1 MFCPECGRKIEDT
14 TELFCSEC
22 GTPLEHE
29 DEPQFEEETA
39 KSNVLAH
46 GILLTN
52 TLLLAQKF
60 GADEEEVK
68 DLLEQYIACKKQV
81 GISYSLVDLQDFGA
95 RSSKFFSFSSSKQKN
110 ERCSAQE
117 CLDIL
122 IDVRRKEEK
131 QGTHTSTYL
140 FIIGSDDI
148 VPMPRITHY
157 KNGGNYHDKDI
168 DTDLPYAYPYA
179 DMTLKK
185 VEQQSVF
192 DYEPLLCVGR
202 LPVGNDTTLEN
213 LTEYLQRSLDNA
225 AGIPMKEAYAQCD
238 PHWKKVSQCVAE
250 TGLLHPLLR
259 NFDGRIKG
267 EFYFNRLMLTP
278 YVDSG
283 NVTQVFHRDASLY
296 YYNLHGSSGREQAGY
311 SGEYPPHL
319 RQYATG
325 LLPQHMAQC
334 TRPNIVVA
342 ESCYGARHIN
352 LDSEHSM
359 LLSAIYGKTLL
370 YVGSSRIAWGQ
381 LDPNGISEE
390 VSMDF
395 ADVMTFAFLNILLQ
409 GYSAGVSFDAA
420 RSKAYELCTPSE
432 ERAATIAEFNLFG
445 DPSLFVE
452 RTGDEELLQKSIIDR
467 PTTDRCAGKA
477 ATVETLYNNGAS
489 KEQSILQRVRA
500 FVDRNIEEI
509 EQSVGDALYSQY
521 GLPPRK
527 PDALYRI
534 TGADGSKTLKLDY
547 NDAAPDGAP
556 VQYSALT
563 HEDGTLIRV
572 ITTK

>member
-1 MFCPECGRKIEDT
+1 MFCPECGTKIEDT

-39 KSNVLAH
+39 KSNLLAH
-46 GILLTN
+46 GILLTD
-52 TLLLAQKF
+52 TLLLAQKL
-60 GADEEEVK
+60 GADEEEVR

-81 GISYSLVDLQDFGA
+81 GISYSLVNLQDFGA
-95 RSSKFFSFSSSKQKN
+95 RSNNFFSFSSSRQKS
-110 ERCSAQE
+110 ERCSAE
-117 CLDIL
+117 ACLDIL
-122 IDVRRKEEK
+122 KSLRRKEEK
-131 QGTHTSTYL
+131 QGTDTSTYL
-140 FIIGSDDI
+140 FIIGSDDV
-148 VPMPRITHY
+148 VPMPCIKHF

-185 VEQQSVF
+185 VELQSVF
-192 DYEPLLCVGR
+192 NYEPLLCVGR

-213 LTEYLQRSLDNA
+213 LTDYFQRSLDNA
-225 AGIPMKEAYAQCD
+225 AGIPIEGAYAQCD
-238 PHWKKVSQCVAE
+238 PHWKKVSLSVAD
-250 TGLLHPLLR
+250 TGLIHPFLR

-267 EFYFNRLMLTP
+267 DFYYNRLMLTP
-278 YVDSG
+278 HVDSG
-283 NVTQVFHRDASLY
+283 NVEQVFHRDASLY

-325 LLPQHMAQC
+325 VLPQHMAQC
-334 TRPNIVVA
+334 TRPNVVIA

-381 LDPNGISEE
+381 LDPNGNSEE

-395 ADVMTFAFLNILLQ
+395 ADVMAFAFLNILMQ

-420 RSKAYELCTPSE
+420 RSKVYEVCTPSE

-452 RTGDEELLQKSIIDR
+452 RTRDEKLLQKSIIDL
-467 PTTDRCAGKA
+467 PQTDCSSRKS
-477 ATVETLYNNGAS
+477 ATIETLYSNGGAA
-489 KEQSILQRVRA
+489 EQSILQRVRGW
-500 FVDRNIEEI
+500 VDRNIEDITRTVSET
-509 EQSVGDALYSQY
+509 LYSQY
-521 GLPPRK
+521 GLPQRK
-527 PDALYRI
+527 PDALLRI
-534 TGADGSKTLKLDY
+534 TAADGSKMLKLDY
-547 NDAAPDGAP
+547 NEAAPDGAFL
-556 VQYSALT
+556 QYSALT
-563 HEDGTLIRV
+563 REDGTLLRV